1 MPGSPGVQFVP
12 TCLAGELRPEVAE
25 AAVTVLRAL
34 GFTVQLPR
42 AVLCCGQPALNTGFR
57 PEARRVA
64 LHDARELG
72 RTDGPIVLPSG
83 SCAHTLTHGWRELA
97 RSDTERGQ
105 FAAIAARTRELTA
118 FVVERGG
125 LAHLRMRGI
134 GRVAYHPSCHLLRG
148 LGVDAAP
155 RAVLAAIAGIE
166 LVELPDADECCGFGG
181 SFSVDREPISA
192 AMLQRKMDA
201 VEASGADLL
210 TSCDLGCL
218 LHIEGGLRR
227 RGSSVRVVHI
237 AQLMAESLQ

>member
-1 MPGSPGVQFVP
+1 MSAPVQFVP

-34 GFTVQLPR
+34 GFTVQVPR
-42 AVLCCGQPALNTGFR
+42 KVLCCGQPAFNTGFR

-64 LHDARELG
+64 RHDARELG
-72 RTDGPIVLPSG
+72 GSDGPIVLPSG
-83 SCAHTLTHGWRELA
+83 SCAHTMSHGWGELA
-97 RSDTERGQ
+97 QGDAEQRSL
-105 FAAIAARTRELTA
+105 AAIAERTRELTS

-125 LAHLRMRGI
+125 LAQLRMEGA

-155 RAVLAAIAGIE
+155 RAVLAAIEGIE
-166 LVELPDADECCGFGG
+166 VVELRDAEECCGFGG

-201 VEASGADLL
+201 VEASGADIL
-210 TSCDLGCL
+210 TGCDLGCL

-227 RGSSVRVVHI
+227 RGSSIRVLHI
-237 AQLMAESLQ
+237 ALLMAESLR